1 MEGAHEDVSSILSA
15 AKSRPL
21 QHTDIKICGRHS
33 AHRRKSALSLL
44 SLFYALP
51 LTSALS
57 VAFGNP
63 GNSRLKAAVN
73 WAGSGGRPP
82 LGRELGLW
90 RYTSQ
95 VKGHTKQNKRRVSNS
110 VR

>member
-1 MEGAHEDVSSILSA
+1 MMEGAHEDVSSILSA

-21 QHTDIKICGRHS
+21 QHTDIKIFGSPS

-44 SLFYALP
+44 SLFYSFP
-51 LTSALS
+51 LKSALS

-73 WAGSGGRPP
+73 WAGSGGRPT
-82 LGRELGLW
+82 LRQGVSLMALYQSG
-90 RYTSQ
+90 
-95 VKGHTKQNKRRVSNS
+95 KGAYEAE
-110 VR
+110 